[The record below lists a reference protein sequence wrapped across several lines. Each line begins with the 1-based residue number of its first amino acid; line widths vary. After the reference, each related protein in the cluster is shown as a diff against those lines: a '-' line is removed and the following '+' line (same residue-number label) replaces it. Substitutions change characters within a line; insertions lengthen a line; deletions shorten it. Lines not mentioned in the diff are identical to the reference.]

1 MKLSVSLFLP
11 WPAIFSD
18 FHFRQQQKETTP
30 IIVLP
35 PAYSKE
41 QVKEEAKERS
51 VMNRRPSLTL
61 MAIDSWCTQ
70 RDLSSTGTGRY
81 TDDDGCDSKEG
92 KCLIRSTNITSSGGG
107 RRDD

>member
-1 MKLSVSLFLP
+1 MQRQPFFL
-11 WPAIFSD
+11 IFISD
-18 FHFRQQQKETTP
+18 NNKKTTP

-51 VMNRRPSLTL
+51 VMNRRPSVTVI
-61 MAIDSWCTQ
+61 AIDSWWTR
-70 RDLSSTGTGRY
+70 RDLRSTGTGRY

-92 KCLIRSTNITSSGGG
+92 KCLIRSTNITSSGG